1 MKQLYIVKKQ
11 LFENNFMSK
20 IDTNILMSERIKKF
34 NQFVMSLDINRIP
47 IGLSSGKMGI
57 CIYFY
62 QQARLTRDK
71 AYQEFAEALF
81 NSICNQVQ
89 FETSINMEKGLVGI
103 SSGIDYLITEKYIPN
118 NVNKIMPIID
128 GRILKIINANT
139 ELQSGTITESE
150 IVKPSINA
158 SMYFCKRLKNNNL
171 HPNERFLTENYIVE
185 TINRI
190 ECVVLDKIFE
200 EPYMFTLT
208 NYFLP
213 SYLFLLS
220 NAYELKFFNYKII
233 RLLNDLTDKLIST
246 YPLLQS
252 NRLFLS
258 AAMRSIEKQESLTGW
273 KEHILFL
280 DQSVDI
286 DTCLMNEFRNKSIF
300 PNDGITGLYYLI
312 SRIHQHKNIDLNLI
326 REKIILSDAW
336 DDYMKDEST
345 LKTCIGLVT
354 GFCGVVLTYQEL
366 TSRR

>member
-1 MKQLYIVKKQ
+1 M
-11 LFENNFMSK
+11 N
-20 IDTNILMSERIKKF
+20 ERIKKF
-34 NQFVMSLDINRIP
+34 SQFVMSLDIDRIP

-62 QQARLTRDK
+62 QQARLTQNK
-71 AYQEFAEALF
+71 MYEEFAKTLY
-81 NSICNQVQ
+81 NSIFNQVQ
-89 FETSINMEKGLVGI
+89 FETSINLEKGLVGI
-103 SSGIDYLITEKYIPN
+103 SYGIDYLIKEKYVPKDA
-118 NVNKIMPIID
+118 NKIMQIID
-128 GRILKIINANT
+128 GKILRIANANP
-139 ELQSGTITESE
+139 EFQSDIIAENET
-150 IVKPSINA
+150 VKPCINV

-171 HPNERFLTENYIVE
+171 HSNERFLMENYIVE

-220 NAYELKFFNYKII
+220 SAYELKFFNYKII
-233 RLLNDLTDKLIST
+233 RSLIDLTDRLKST

-258 AAMRSIEKQESLTGW
+258 AAMRSIEKQESITGW

-280 DQSVDI
+280 DKSVDI
-286 DTCLMNEFRNKSIF
+286 NTCLIDEFRNKSIF
-300 PNDGITGLYYLI
+300 TNDGITGLYYLI

-336 DDYMKDEST
+336 DDYMKDENT

-354 GFCGVVLTYQEL
+354 GFCGVILTYKEL
-366 TSRR
+366 TFRL

>member
-1 MKQLYIVKKQ
+1 
-11 LFENNFMSK
+11 MSK
-20 IDTNILMSERIKKF
+20 TESDILMNERIKKF
-34 NQFVMSLDINRIP
+34 SQFVMSLDIDRIP

-62 QQARLTRDK
+62 QQARLTQNK
-71 AYQEFAEALF
+71 MYEEFAKTLY
-81 NSICNQVQ
+81 NSIFNQVQ
-89 FETSINMEKGLVGI
+89 FETSINLEKGLVGI
-103 SSGIDYLITEKYIPN
+103 SYGIDYLIKEKYVPKDA
-118 NVNKIMPIID
+118 NKIMQIID
-128 GRILKIINANT
+128 GKILRIANANP
-139 ELQSGTITESE
+139 EFQSDIIAENET
-150 IVKPSINA
+150 VKPCINV

-171 HPNERFLTENYIVE
+171 HSNERFLMENYIVE

-220 NAYELKFFNYKII
+220 SAYELKFFNYKII
-233 RLLNDLTDKLIST
+233 RLLNDLTDKLKST

-258 AAMRSIEKQESLTGW
+258 AAMRSIEKQESLSGW
-273 KEHILFL
+273 KEHIHFL

-312 SRIHQHKNIDLNLI
+312 SRLHQHKNIDLNLI

-336 DDYMKDEST
+336 DDCMKDENS
-345 LKTCIGLVT
+345 LIACIGLVT
-354 GFCGVVLTYQEL
+354 GFCGVILTYQDI
-366 TSRR
+366 TSRL